1 MTKDK
6 KEWLK
11 TSLIIIILSI
21 AFLVFKYN
29 KLDTNNFAQVFNYKT
44 LAILLGIISLSTLAV
59 FFFVDEKRYKDTKSV
74 FIYMI
79 ILIILFSGIS
89 YYRYKNLTGLS
100 QNDLS
105 VIETDFKKMFI
116 NFGIYMFAFF
126 GTMLM
131 LTKNDKVAEELEQE
145 KEEANK
151 NLKNIKSKKKK
162 KKKKKKK

>member
-11 TSLIIIILSI
+11 TSIIIIILSLV
-21 AFLVFKYN
+21 FLVFKYN
-29 KLDTNNFAQVFNYKT
+29 KLDTGSFIQVFNFKT
-44 LAILLGIISLSTLAV
+44 LAILLGIVSLSTLVV

-89 YYRYKNLTGLS
+89 YFRYKSLTGLS
-100 QNDLS
+100 QHDLL
-105 VIETDFKKMFI
+105 VIETDLKKMLI

-131 LTKNDKVAEELEQE
+131 LSKNDKVAEEIEAE
-145 KEEANK
+145 KEEAKK
-151 NLKNIKSKKKK
+151 NMKKIKGNKKKK
-162 KKKKKKK
+162 KKK

>member
-1 MTKDK
+1 LTKDK

-79 ILIILFSGIS
+79 ILVILFSGIS

-105 VIETDFKKMFI
+105 VIETDLKKMFI

-162 KKKKKKK
+162 KKKK

>member
-1 MTKDK
+1 
-6 KEWLK
+6 
-11 TSLIIIILSI
+11 
-21 AFLVFKYN
+21 
-29 KLDTNNFAQVFNYKT
+29 
-44 LAILLGIISLSTLAV
+44 
-59 FFFVDEKRYKDTKSV
+59 
-74 FIYMI
+74 MI

-105 VIETDFKKMFI
+105 IIETDFKKMFI

-162 KKKKKKK
+162 KKKK

>member
-44 LAILLGIISLSTLAV
+44 LAILLGIISLSTLAI

-89 YYRYKNLTGLS
+89 YFRYKNLTGLS
-100 QNDLS
+100 QHDLL
-105 VIETDFKKMFI
+105 VIETDLKKMLI

-131 LTKNDKVAEELEQE
+131 LTKNDKVAEEIEKE
-145 KEEANK
+145 KEEAK
-151 NLKNIKSKKKK
+151 KNIQKIKTNKKKK
-162 KKKKKKK
+162 KKK